1 MINDLSVIAV
11 IPARGGSKGLP
22 GKNIRPLLGKPLI
35 GWSIEQAFASKYID
49 EVVVSSDCPE
59 IIEISR
65 KFGANVPF
73 KRPAKLASDNSTTID
88 VLIHCLDWFEEKNKS
103 FDILVLLEPT
113 SPIRE
118 VSDIDNSLRIL
129 ISKEQG
135 SVVSV
140 CKTEGQNPAF
150 CFKKNDDSKINPYLE
165 IQPTNLRR
173 QEIEPVYFLDGTIYS
188 SFTSSLRNQKSFYHN
203 CTFGFEVPKWK
214 SLEIDDIV
222 DFSMVESVMRHRN
235 FK

>member
-1 MINDLSVIAV
+1 MINDLSVIAI

-49 EVVVSSDCPE
+49 EVVVSSDCAE
-59 IIEISR
+59 IIELSR

-222 DFSMVESVMRHRN
+222 DFSMVESVMRHIN

>member
-59 IIEISR
+59 IIELSR

-88 VLIHCLDWFEEKNKS
+88 VLIHCLDWFEENNKS

-222 DFSMVESVMRHRN
+222 DFSMVESVMRHIN

>member
-1 MINDLSVIAV
+1 MINDKSVLAI

-35 GWSIEQAFASKYID
+35 GWSIEQAFASRYID

-88 VLIHCLDWFEEKNKS
+88 VLIHCLDWFEENNKS

-173 QEIEPVYFLDGTIYS
+173 QEIELVYFLDGTIYS
-188 SFTSSLRNQKSFYHN
+188 SFTSS
-203 CTFGFEVPKWK
+203 
-214 SLEIDDIV
+214 SLLV
-222 DFSMVESVMRHRN
+222 H
-235 FK
+235 

>member
-1 MINDLSVIAV
+1 MIDGLSVIAI

-35 GWSIEQAFASKYID
+35 GWSIEQALASQFID

-59 IIEISR
+59 IIEVSR

-73 KRPAKLASDNSTTID
+73 RRPKELASDNSNTMD
-88 VLIHCLDWFEEKNKS
+88 ALVHSLDWFEENNKS

-118 VSDIDNSLRIL
+118 VSDIDNSLNVL
-129 ISKEQG
+129 LSKKQG

-150 CFKKNDDSKINPYLE
+150 CFKKNDDSKINPFLQ

-188 SFTSSLRNQKSFYHN
+188 SFTSSLRNKKSFYHDL
-203 CTFGFEVPKWK
+203 TFGIEVPKWK
-214 SLEIDDIV
+214 SFEIDDII
-222 DFSMVESVMRHRN
+222 DFLMVESVMKHMN

>member
-1 MINDLSVIAV
+1 MINDKSVLAI

-35 GWSIEQAFASKYID
+35 GWSIEQAFASRYID

-88 VLIHCLDWFEEKNKS
+88 VLIHCLDWFEENNKS

-140 CKTEGQNPAF
+140 SKTEGQNPAF

-173 QEIEPVYFLDGTIYS
+173 QEIELVYFLDGTIYS
-188 SFTSSLRNQKSFYHN
+188 SFTSSLRNQKSFYHD

-222 DFSMVESVMRHRN
+222 DFSMVESVMRHIN
-235 FK
+235 LK

>member
-1 MINDLSVIAV
+1 MINDLSVIAI

-22 GKNIRPLLGKPLI
+22 GKNIRPILGKPLI
-35 GWSIEQAFASKYID
+35 GWSIEQALASRYID
-49 EVVVSSDCPE
+49 EVVVSTDCPE

-73 KRPAKLASDNSTTID
+73 KRPAKLAGDNSTTID
-88 VLIHCLDWFEEKNKS
+88 VLIHCLDWFEENNKS

-118 VSDIDNSLRIL
+118 VSDIDNSLTIL
-129 ISKEQG
+129 ISKELG

-140 CKTEGQNPAF
+140 SKTEGQNPAF
-150 CFKKNDDSKINPYLE
+150 CFKKNDDSKMSPLLE
-165 IQPTNLRR
+165 SQPTNLRR
-173 QEIEPVYFLDGTIYS
+173 QDIEPVYFLDGTIYS
-188 SFTSSLRNQKSFYHN
+188 SFTSSLRNQKSFYHD

-214 SLEIDDIV
+214 SLEIDDII
-222 DFSMVESVMRHRN
+222 DFSMVESVMRHMN

>member
-1 MINDLSVIAV
+1 MINDLSVIAI

-22 GKNIRPLLGKPLI
+22 GKNIRPILGKPLI
-35 GWSIEQAFASKYID
+35 GWSIEQALASRYID
-49 EVVVSSDCPE
+49 EVVVSTDCPE

-73 KRPAKLASDNSTTID
+73 KRPAKLAGDNSTTID
-88 VLIHCLDWFEEKNKS
+88 VLIHCLDWFEENNKS

-118 VSDIDNSLRIL
+118 VSDIDNSLTIL
-129 ISKEQG
+129 ISKELG

-140 CKTEGQNPAF
+140 SKTEGQNPAF

-173 QEIEPVYFLDGTIYS
+173 QEIELVYFLDGTIYS
-188 SFTSSLRNQKSFYHN
+188 SFTSSLRNQKSFYHD

-222 DFSMVESVMRHRN
+222 DFSMVESVMRHIN
-235 FK
+235 LK

>member
-1 MINDLSVIAV
+1 MIGNFSVIAI

-88 VLIHCLDWFEEKNKS
+88 VLIHCLDWFEQNNKS

-222 DFSMVESVMRHRN
+222 DFSMVESVMRHIN

>member
-1 MINDLSVIAV
+1 MINDKSVLAI

-35 GWSIEQAFASKYID
+35 GWSIEQAFASRYID

-88 VLIHCLDWFEEKNKS
+88 VLIHCLDWFEENNKS

-173 QEIEPVYFLDGTIYS
+173 QEIELVYFLDGTIYS
-188 SFTSSLRNQKSFYHN
+188 SFTSSLRNQKSFYHD

-222 DFSMVESVMRHRN
+222 DFNPALHFN
-235 FK
+235 

>member
-1 MINDLSVIAV
+1 MINDLSVIAI

-222 DFSMVESVMRHRN
+222 DFSMVESVMRHIN

>member
-1 MINDLSVIAV
+1 MINDKSVLAI

-35 GWSIEQAFASKYID
+35 GWSIEQAFASRYID

-88 VLIHCLDWFEEKNKS
+88 VLIHCLDWFEENNKS

-173 QEIEPVYFLDGTIYS
+173 QEIELVYFLDGTIYS
-188 SFTSSLRNQKSFYHN
+188 SFTSSLRNQKSFYHD

-222 DFSMVESVMRHRN
+222 DFSMVESVMRHIN
-235 FK
+235 LK